1 MNGRF
6 RVAKSLAERLRVR
19 GVSLTAVLQRA
30 ALPSTFFQQ
39 DKILV
44 TTAELFALW
53 RSIGETSTDSAIGL
67 KIGSEQRTEHYSPT
81 AIAAVCS
88 RNLRDALQ
96 RIGRY
101 KQLTCPEEIRIRESR
116 SEVSVE
122 AVYAEATEQEPDVI
136 VDLVLSWLLSIG
148 RRGTDGRI
156 SPLRVELARPAGN
169 RAQLEE
175 HFGCRV
181 HFKARR
187 NALFFTPQDLDKP
200 FVTHNED
207 LLATVGAQ
215 LDLELGAVHVDDDL
229 ADQVK
234 RALKRSMA
242 GKRPVLQNVAVEL
255 GMSERT
261 LQRRLTDAG
270 RTFQQLA
277 EEARREL
284 ARHYLGRSQT
294 EYHEIAYLLGYEDAN
309 SFFRAFHQWEGAT
322 PGRMAGT
329 PRPAGGRRRL
339 AALAF
344 T

>member
-1 MNGRF
+1 MNDRF
-6 RVAKSLAERLRVR
+6 RVARSLAGRLRAH
-19 GVSLTAVLQRA
+19 GVPLAAVLQRA
-30 ALPSTFFQQ
+30 GLPATFFQQ
-39 DKILV
+39 DRILA

-53 RSIGETSTDSAIGL
+53 RSIGETSSDRAIGL
-67 KIGSEQRTEHYSPT
+67 KLGAEQRTEHYSPT

-101 KQLTCPEEIRIRESR
+101 KRLTCPEEIRLRASR

-122 AVYAEATEQEPDVI
+122 AVYVEAEEREPEVM
-136 VDLVLSWLLSIG
+136 VDLVLSWLLSVG

-156 SPLRVELARPAGN
+156 VPLRVELARKAGD
-169 RAQLEE
+169 RALLEG

-181 HFKARR
+181 HFAARR
-187 NALFFTPQDLDKP
+187 NALVFAASDLETP

-207 LLATVGAQ
+207 LLAAVGAQ
-215 LDLELGAVHVDDDL
+215 LDIELGAVHVDYDL

-242 GKRPVLQNVAVEL
+242 GKQPVLQSIAVEL
-255 GMSERT
+255 GLSERT
-261 LQRRLTDAG
+261 LQRRLGEIG
-270 RTFQQLA
+270 RSFQQLA

-284 ARHYLGRSQT
+284 ARHYLGRSQA
-294 EYHEIAYLLGYEDAN
+294 EFHEIAFLLGYEDAN
-309 SFFRAFHQWEGAT
+309 SFFRAFHQWEGMT
-322 PGRMAGT
+322 PGAWRARHEE
-329 PRPAGGRRRL
+329 PL
-339 AALAF
+339 AVA

>member
-1 MNGRF
+1 MNDRF
-6 RVAKSLAERLRVR
+6 RVARSLAERLRVR

-30 ALPSTFFQQ
+30 GLPMTFFQQ

-44 TTAELFALW
+44 TTAELFGLW
-53 RSIGETSTDSAIGL
+53 RSIGETSTDDAIGL
-67 KIGSEQRTEHYSPT
+67 KMGSEQRTEHYSPT
-81 AIAAVCS
+81 AIAAICS
-88 RNLRDALQ
+88 RNLRDALE

-101 KQLTCPEEIRIRESR
+101 KQLTCPEEIRLRESR

-156 SPLRVELARPAGN
+156 TPLRVELVRPTGN
-169 RAQLEE
+169 RAQLEG

-187 NALFFTPQDLDKP
+187 NALVFSPQDLDKP

-215 LDLELGAVHVDDDL
+215 LDLELSAVHVDVDL

-242 GKRPVLQNVAVEL
+242 GKRPVLQSVAVEL
-255 GMSERT
+255 GLSERT

-284 ARHYLGRSQT
+284 ARHYLGRSQA
-294 EYHEIAYLLGYEDAN
+294 EYHEIAFLLGYEDAN
-309 SFFRAFHQWEGAT
+309 SFFRAFHQWEGVT
-322 PGRMAGT
+322 PGEWRERHAEPVAVGV
-329 PRPAGGRRRL
+329 
-339 AALAF
+339 
-344 T
+344 